1 MLVILHVDVS
11 RVMMARPPA
20 SFLFLSKS
28 RGRPI
33 DSVINAIEWPGMAAI
48 VEELFS
54 VVENTDTDGSG
65 SMLMCIENDNGENA
79 EWEMV
84 CMLSESACC
93 MLGIGDSSGGWG
105 HGHGHGWGLVGDW
118 GGQRTGGRWT
128 NSK

>member
-33 DSVINAIEWPGMAAI
+33 ERVINAIEWPGMAAI
-48 VEELFS
+48 VEEMFS

-79 EWEMV
+79 ECEMV
-84 CMLSESACC
+84 CMLSRHVAC
-93 MLGIGDSSGGWG
+93 
-105 HGHGHGWGLVGDW
+105 WGLGTRVGDMVMDMVGAW
-118 GGQRTGGRWT
+118 GLGRTEDRWAVD
-128 NSK
+128 K